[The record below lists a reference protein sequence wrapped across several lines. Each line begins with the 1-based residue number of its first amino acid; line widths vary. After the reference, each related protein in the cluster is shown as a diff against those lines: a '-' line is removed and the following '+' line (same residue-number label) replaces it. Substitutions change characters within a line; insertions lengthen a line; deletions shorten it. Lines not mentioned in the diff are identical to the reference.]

1 MGDLIATIKANPV
14 VAHLLRAFQRFTTRL
29 GRQFAAA
36 ITYFSVLAM
45 VPIIMFAFS
54 ATGFLL
60 TELRPEL
67 LDVVRERIYDAL
79 AGAPTDLTAQI
90 TNIID
95 SVLSNWASIGVVGL
109 LSAMY
114 AGAGWAG
121 NLKSAVRAQWRPD
134 FDLSENKRF
143 IVLEVLVNFAIL
155 LGLLVLVVLTFAI
168 ATVSTSLSD
177 HIVGWLGWEDLPGIG
192 LALRLVPLLASL
204 IAGWLLFVYLFA
216 VLPQNRVPFKF
227 VARGAIF
234 GAVGLGVLQYVA
246 TFLISSF
253 AGNPATAAF
262 GPVIV
267 LMLFF
272 NIFAQLILF
281 TAAWIATS
289 VQPVTSNELSDIDR
303 PLVAVAESDV
313 QAWQFDDDQPQQP
326 GLDHRS
332 PAAAAW
338 EAQQAREIGPD
349 VWVAPPEPDE
359 NVPVNQKVAAQAVKI
374 SSVTGWVVG
383 AATGV
388 GIGALVTR
396 LVSKVS
402 KRKE

>member
-1 MGDLIATIKANPV
+1 MGDLIATITAKPF

-45 VPIIMFAFS
+45 VPILLFAFS
-54 ATGFLL
+54 ATGFVL

-67 LDVVRERIYDAL
+67 LEVVRERVLDAV
-79 AGAPTDLTAQI
+79 AGAPGDLTSQI
-90 TNIID
+90 TGIID
-95 SVLSNWASIGVVGL
+95 SILGNWASIGIVGL

-143 IVLEVLVNFAIL
+143 IVLEVLINFAIL
-155 LGLLVLVVLTFAI
+155 LGLLVLIVLTFAF
-168 ATVSTSLSD
+168 ATVSTSLSG
-177 HIVGWLGWEDLPGIG
+177 HIIGWLNWEDLPGIN
-192 LALRLVPLLASL
+192 LVLRFVPLVASL
-204 IAGWLLFVYLFA
+204 IVGWVLFVYLFR
-216 VLPQNRVPFKF
+216 VLPQNHVPFKF
-227 VARGAIF
+227 IARGAIF
-234 GAVGLGVLQYVA
+234 GAIGLGVLQYLA
-246 TFLISSF
+246 TFLIGTF
-253 AGNPATAAF
+253 AGNPAAAAF

-272 NIFAQLILF
+272 NVFAQLILF

-289 VQPVTSNELSDIDR
+289 VQPVTANELSDVDR
-303 PLVAVAESDV
+303 PLANVPESEV
-313 QAWQFDDDQPQQP
+313 EGWHFDDDQPQQP
-326 GLDHRS
+326 GVDHRS

-338 EAQQAREIGPD
+338 HQQQAREIGPD
-349 VWVAPPEPDE
+349 VWVVPPEPDE
-359 NVPVNQKVAAQAVKI
+359 NVPVNQKVAAQAVKV
-374 SSVTGWVVG
+374 SSLTGWVVG

-388 GIGALVTR
+388 GIGAAMTR
-396 LVSKVS
+396 LITKITT
-402 KRKE
+402 RKD